1 MMRRLFG
8 VLTASVVALG
18 LTGGTAAVAQ
28 SCSNWSGGAIA
39 GTLGGA
45 ALGGFL
51 GSQIGSGTGQLAFT
65 GAGVLVGGLVGNQI
79 GKALTCQDQ
88 QQVAQTTQST
98 LESEPSGT
106 SVAWNNPDSGN
117 SGTVTPTRT
126 FQTTDGRYCREFQQ
140 NVTVAGKTESG
151 HGTACRRDDGSWEI
165 QPEKT

>member
-1 MMRRLFG
+1 MRRLFG
-8 VLTASVVALG
+8 VLTASLLALG
-18 LTGGTAAVAQ
+18 MTGGTATAAQ
-28 SCSNWSGGAIA
+28 NCSNWSGGAIV

-51 GSQIGSGTGQLAFT
+51 GSQIGSGTGRLAFT

-79 GKALTCQDQ
+79 GKALTCEDQ
-88 QQVAQTTQST
+88 QQVSQTTQNT
-98 LESEPSGT
+98 LETQQTGT

-126 FQTTDGRYCREFQQ
+126 FQAADGRHCREFRQ

-151 HGTACRRDDGSWEI
+151 TGMACRRDDGTWEI